1 MTIFYFIIES
11 IMFSICVGL
20 VIWIGVLLPFPS
32 TEHVFLTGLLLLYC
46 DKQINTIIKFVD
58 KYIYE

>member
-1 MTIFYFIIES
+1 
-11 IMFSICVGL
+11 MFSICVGL